1 MAEIQLFAARPE
13 DETRA
18 SDSAW
23 RRLDAPRAGRPDTDG
38 VALFNRLCL
47 SAADDNEASYEDGFG
62 AGHGAGQGAGHGTG
76 DAAAREAS
84 ALRSALVE
92 RYLATVDAVAV
103 GGRAPAAW
111 RPLFQYRRHPGVRPA
126 QFALAG
132 VNAHVGHDLPLATVD
147 LCRARGCEPAELET
161 AFALAG
167 DALALLVERIGDEVQ
182 AGPDTLRVGDP
193 LTHLLGSWNLE
204 RALEAAWSSAR
215 VLWGL
220 REVPPLAEEFRE
232 RMDAGVGLVGRCL
245 LTPYG

>member
-1 MAEIQLFAARPE
+1 MAKIQLFAARPDE
-13 DETRA
+13 DGRA
-18 SDSAW
+18 PDCAW
-23 RRLDAPRAGRPDTDG
+23 RRMDALRADWPDGDG
-38 VALFNRLCL
+38 VAVFNRLCL
-47 SAADDNEASYEDGFG
+47 SAADDTGVSYGG
-62 AGHGAGQGAGHGTG
+62 GHAV
-76 DAAAREAS
+76 AREAA

-92 RYLATVDAVAV
+92 RYLAAVDAVAV
-103 GGRAPAAW
+103 GGRAPAGW

-161 AFALAG
+161 AFAHVG
-167 DALALLVERIGDEVQ
+167 DALALLAERVGDEVP

-193 LTHLLGSWNLE
+193 LTHLLGSWSLD